1 MSNAPDIQFSLGDQ
15 LSLSDLMDQLHDLA
29 GLDEGLPDPS
39 TDEGRATRAFFA
51 NNWEEA
57 REGLL
62 SRTRR
67 VRVRPLPG
75 TGPRSF
81 SYEVDR
87 PYKCKRPQGIVELA
101 PGPVSGTIRYR
112 PNVLAPDPG
121 SHSVL
126 VFVDSDGFYHPN
138 YSRKHGV
145 LCIGDIPPGPFP
157 LEALIEH
164 LYSIISYQNMDS
176 TNPWDLEAVRYFGTD
191 PDALKGLTEV
201 EPLY

>member
-1 MSNAPDIQFSLGDQ
+1 MTHAPDIQFSLGD
-15 LSLSDLMDQLHDLA
+15 LMDELHDLA

-39 TDEGRATRAFFA
+39 TAEGRATREFFA

-57 REGLL
+57 HEGLL
-62 SRTRR
+62 SRTQR
-67 VRVRPLPG
+67 VRVWPLPG
-75 TGPRSF
+75 AGPRSF
-81 SYEVDR
+81 SYEFDR
-87 PYKCKRPQGIVELA
+87 PYKSKLPDGTVELA

-121 SHSVL
+121 SRSVV
-126 VFVDSDGFYHPN
+126 VFVDSDRFYHPN
-138 YSRKHGV
+138 FSRSHRV

-164 LYSIISYQNMDS
+164 LYGIVSYQNRDS
-176 TNPWDLEAVRYFGTD
+176 TNPADWEAVRYFGTD
-191 PDALKGLTEV
+191 PDALEGLTDV

>member
-1 MSNAPDIQFSLGDQ
+1 MTNTPEIQ
-15 LSLSDLMDQLHDLA
+15 LSLSDLMDELYNLA

-39 TDEGRATRAFFA
+39 TGEGQATRDFFT

-62 SRTRR
+62 SRTQR

-75 TGPRSF
+75 AGPRSF
-81 SYEVDR
+81 WYEVDR

-101 PGPVSGTIRYR
+101 PGPVRGTIRYR

-121 SHSVL
+121 SRSVL
-126 VFVDSDGFYHPN
+126 VFVDSHGFYHPN
-138 YSRKHGV
+138 FSRSHGV

-164 LYSIISYQNMDS
+164 LYSIVSYQNMDS
-176 TNPWDLEAVRYFGTD
+176 TRPADWEAVRYFGTD
-191 PDALKGLTEV
+191 PDALDGLTEV

>member
-1 MSNAPDIQFSLGDQ
+1 MTDAADIQF
-15 LSLSDLMDQLHDLA
+15 SLSDLMDELHNLA
-29 GLDEGLPDPS
+29 GFDDGLPDPS
-39 TDEGRATRAFFA
+39 TAEGRSTREFFA

-62 SRTRR
+62 SRTQR

-81 SYEVDR
+81 SYEFDR
-87 PYKCKRPQGIVELA
+87 PYKRKLPEGMVELA
-101 PGPVSGTIRYR
+101 PGPVTGTIRYR
-112 PNVLAPDPG
+112 PNVLNPDPG
-121 SHSVL
+121 SRSVM
-126 VFVDSDGFYHPN
+126 VFVDSDRFYHPN
-138 YSRKHGV
+138 YARSHGV

-164 LYSIISYQNMDS
+164 VYGIVSYQNMDS
-176 TNPWDLEAVRYFGTD
+176 ANPADPEAVRYFSTD
-191 PDALKGLTEV
+191 PDALEGLTDV

>member
-1 MSNAPDIQFSLGDQ
+1 MTNTPDIQ
-15 LSLSDLMDQLHDLA
+15 LSLSDLMDELHNLA
-29 GLDEGLPDPS
+29 GLDEGLPDPA
-39 TDEGRATRAFFA
+39 TGEGQATRDFFA

-62 SRTRR
+62 SRTQR

-75 TGPRSF
+75 VGPRSF

-87 PYKCKRPQGIVELA
+87 PYKYKRPQGIVELA
-101 PGPVSGTIRYR
+101 PGPVRGTIRYR
-112 PNVLAPDPG
+112 PNVLTPDPG
-121 SHSVL
+121 SRSVL

-138 YSRKHGV
+138 FSRSHGV

-164 LYSIISYQNMDS
+164 LYSIVSYQNMDS
-176 TNPWDLEAVRYFGTD
+176 TRPADWEAVRYFGTD
-191 PDALKGLTEV
+191 PDALEGLAEV

>member
-1 MSNAPDIQFSLGDQ
+1 MTHAPDIQFSLGD
-15 LSLSDLMDQLHDLA
+15 LMDELHDLV
-29 GLDEGLPDPS
+29 GLDDGLPDPS
-39 TDEGRATRAFFA
+39 TAEGRATREFFA

-62 SRTRR
+62 SRTQR
-67 VRVRPLPG
+67 VRVWPLPG
-75 TGPRSF
+75 AGPRSF
-81 SYEVDR
+81 SYEFDR
-87 PYKCKRPQGIVELA
+87 PYKCKLPDGTVELA

-121 SHSVL
+121 SRSVV
-126 VFVDSDGFYHPN
+126 VFVDSDRFYHPN
-138 YSRKHGV
+138 FSRSHRV

-164 LYSIISYQNMDS
+164 LYGIVSYQNRDS
-176 TNPWDLEAVRYFGTD
+176 TNPADWEAVRYFGTD
-191 PDALKGLTEV
+191 PDALEGLTDV

>member
-1 MSNAPDIQFSLGDQ
+1 MTNAPDIQFSLA
-15 LSLSDLMDQLHDLA
+15 DLIDELHNLA

-39 TDEGRATRAFFA
+39 TDEGRATLDFFA

-62 SRTRR
+62 SRTQR
-67 VRVRPLPG
+67 VRVQPLPG
-75 TGPRSF
+75 AGPRSF
-81 SYEVDR
+81 SYEFDR
-87 PYKCKRPQGIVELA
+87 PYKCKLPGGMVELA

-112 PNVLAPDPG
+112 PNVLTPDPG
-121 SHSVL
+121 SRSVM
-126 VFVDSDGFYHPN
+126 VFVDSDRFYHPN
-138 YSRKHGV
+138 YSRSHRV

-164 LYSIISYQNMDS
+164 LYGIVSYQNMDS
-176 TNPWDLEAVRYFGTD
+176 TNPADWEAVRYFGTD
-191 PDALKGLTEV
+191 PDALDGLTDV

>member
-1 MSNAPDIQFSLGDQ
+1 MTHAPDIQFSLGD
-15 LSLSDLMDQLHDLA
+15 LMNELHDLA

-39 TDEGRATRAFFA
+39 TAEGRATREFFA

-57 REGLL
+57 RGGLL
-62 SRTRR
+62 SRTQR

-101 PGPVSGTIRYR
+101 PGPVRGTIRYR

-138 YSRKHGV
+138 YSPKHGV

-191 PDALKGLTEV
+191 PEALKGLAEV

>member
-1 MSNAPDIQFSLGDQ
+1 MTHAPDIQFSLGD
-15 LSLSDLMDQLHDLA
+15 LMDELHDLA

-39 TDEGRATRAFFA
+39 TAEGRATREFFA

-62 SRTRR
+62 SRTQR

-75 TGPRSF
+75 AGPRSF

-101 PGPVSGTIRYR
+101 PGPVRGTIRYR

-138 YSRKHGV
+138 YSPKHGV

-191 PDALKGLTEV
+191 PEALKGLAEV
-201 EPLY
+201 KPLY

>member
-1 MSNAPDIQFSLGDQ
+1 MTNTPDIQ
-15 LSLSDLMDQLHDLA
+15 LSLSDLMDELHNLA

-39 TDEGRATRAFFA
+39 TGEGQATRDFFA

-62 SRTRR
+62 SRTQR

-75 TGPRSF
+75 AGPRSF

-87 PYKCKRPQGIVELA
+87 PYKRKRPQGLVDLA
-101 PGPVSGTIRYR
+101 PGPVRGTIRYR
-112 PNVLAPDPG
+112 PNVLSPDPG
-121 SHSVL
+121 SRSVL

-138 YSRKHGV
+138 FSRSHGV
-145 LCIGDIPPGPFP
+145 LCTGDLPPGPFP

-176 TNPWDLEAVRYFGTD
+176 TRPADWEAVRYFGTD
-191 PDALKGLTEV
+191 PDALEGLTEV